1 MGVRQR
7 ARMQSRGDQA
17 GEMRHVDHEIGAD
30 AVGDL
35 AEAREVD
42 DARIGR
48 AAGDDH
54 RGLVLLGEP
63 LDLVVVDAVIV
74 GAHAVLHGV
83 EPFAGEVGRRAV
95 GEMAAGGEAKPH
107 DGVAGL
113 QQRQHHG
120 LVRLAARMR
129 LHIGEVAIEQALG
142 AVDGELLDDVDIL
155 AAAVIAPAGIA
166 FGIFVGEQR
175 AGSIEHGLG
184 DDVLRGDQLD
194 LVLLALGLVLDRAVD
209 LRVGVLQM
217 LGEESAL
224 ARLGASCIT
233 CRHG

>member
-7 ARMQSRGDQA
+7 ARMKPRGDQA

-54 RGLVLLGEP
+54 RRLVLLGEP
-63 LDLVVVDAVIV
+63 LDLVIVDAVVV
-74 GAHAVLHGV
+74 GAHAILHGV

-95 GEMAAGGEAKPH
+95 GEMAAGGEAMPMM
-107 DGVAGL
+107 VSPGL
-113 QQRQHHG
+113 QQRQHDG
-120 LVRLAARMR
+120 LVGLAARMR
-129 LHIGEVAIEQALG
+129 LHIGEGAVEQALG
-142 AVDGELLDDVDIL
+142 AVDGQLLDHVDIL

-175 AGSIEHGLG
+175 ACGVEHGLG

-194 LVLLALGLVLDRAVD
+194 LVLLALGLVLDRAPD
-209 LRVGVLQM
+209 LRDRRPPD
-217 LGEESAL
+217 AW
-224 ARLGASCIT
+224 
-233 CRHG
+233 